1 MSRFGTGLLL
11 RLMIVL
17 LATDVVGVVWG
28 VMRLRLVD
36 DAPGDGQAPDIAAL
50 LLPVVIGVVV
60 IHVLI
65 GVGVAWF
72 WRRGASQVGE
82 DLGAIA
88 QGGERDLLRRT
99 GVRELDGIVERT
111 NEAFESLHAEI
122 ERQRNKFRKAR
133 AVVRSMPGAVMALDT
148 EQRILEINRVGER
161 LLEIRE
167 EEARGRLLQEV
178 MRSEALNTFV
188 QEAFATEG
196 PAVGEFLLDVGDGDQ
211 RTVQVNSRSLRNASG
226 ELAGRVIVMQ
236 DVTRLRRLE
245 RVRRDFAANV
255 SHELR
260 TPVTNIKGYIETLL
274 SLGPEEKEESER
286 FLRTIA
292 RNADRLTQ
300 IVEGMLEL
308 ARLDD
313 PAAHETLAMSM
324 TPIETI
330 VELVVGQMQEAL
342 ASRQMSVKVDLRG
355 GLQACVN
362 ARLVEQALHNL
373 VSNAVKYGREGSTV
387 EITGEEI
394 ELEDE
399 REFSERD
406 RERVVELGVFSEG
419 PGIEKKHLPRVFERF
434 YRVDPAR
441 TTDSGGVGLGLA
453 IVKHITRLHGG
464 REGAESIPG
473 RGVRFWIRLPVENR
487 VQRAG

>member
-1 MSRFGTGLLL
+1 
-11 RLMIVL
+11 MIFRMMIAL
-17 LATDVVGVVWG
+17 LATDVAGVVIG
-28 VMRLRLVD
+28 VVRFGMASSSGQDGSPVD
-36 DAPGDGQAPDIAAL
+36 VGGA
-50 LLPVVIGVVV
+50 LLPVVIAVVMLHLV
-60 IHVLI
+60 IGI
-65 GVGVAWF
+65 GAMWW
-72 WRRGASQVGE
+72 WRS
-82 DLGAIA
+82 
-88 QGGERDLLRRT
+88 GGERVGSDLEEIRTGGERRGVRRT
-99 GVRELDGIVERT
+99 GLGELDEIVGRV
-111 NEAFESLHAEI
+111 NEALGALHRAI
-122 ERQRNKFRKAR
+122 ETNRNKYRKAR

-148 EQRILEINRVGER
+148 EQRILDINQVGER

-167 EEARGRLLQEV
+167 EEAQGRLLQEV

-211 RTVQVNSRSLRNASG
+211 RSLQANSRSLRNAAG

-260 TPVTNIKGYIETLL
+260 TPVTNIKGYIETVL
-274 SLGPEEKEESER
+274 SLGPEESEESER
-286 FLRTIA
+286 FLRTIS

-313 PAAHETLAMSM
+313 PSAHETLAVSM
-324 TPIETI
+324 TPLRTI
-330 VELVVGQMQEAL
+330 IELVVGQMHEAL
-342 ASRQMSVKVDLRG
+342 ASREMSVGVSVPD
-355 GLQACVN
+355 GLEACVN
-362 ARLVEQALHNL
+362 ARLIEQALHNL
-373 VSNAVKYGREGSTV
+373 VSNAVKYGREGSRV
-387 EITGEEI
+387 EITCEEM
-394 ELEDE
+394 EDE
-399 REFSERD
+399 REFSGSKRG
-406 RERVVELGVFSEG
+406 RIVEIGVFSEG

-434 YRVDPAR
+434 YRVDQAR

-464 REGAESIPG
+464 REGVESIPG
-473 RGVRFWIRLPVENR
+473 RGVRFWIMLPLDEGR
-487 VQRAG
+487 VDSG